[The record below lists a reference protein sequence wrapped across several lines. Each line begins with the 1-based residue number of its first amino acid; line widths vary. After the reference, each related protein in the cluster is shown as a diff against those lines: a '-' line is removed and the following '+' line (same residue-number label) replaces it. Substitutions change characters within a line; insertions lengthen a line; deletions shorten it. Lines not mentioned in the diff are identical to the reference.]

1 MTIASQAASRLVVM
15 WVLTVAPPGWAQS
28 PVAAAPDATPLAPGD
43 AIRTTFWREP
53 QMNGEYRV
61 DELGSV
67 LLPLLGA
74 RSVQGMVP
82 AQLKSQLA
90 IDYGRQLRSPQDVQ
104 IVLLRRVRVL
114 GAVKQPGLYLVDPT
128 MNLGDVIA
136 LAGGATPN
144 GKLKDIRITR
154 NGRKIRSD
162 LDERTQ
168 VGEQLQSGDQIL
180 VPERSWFSRQGV
192 FLLAGSIS
200 AIGVLVSQLRR

>member
-1 MTIASQAASRLVVM
+1 MTIASKTASRLVVL
-15 WVLTVAPPGWAQS
+15 WVLTMAPPGWAQS
-28 PVAAAPDATPLAPGD
+28 PVGSAPAASPLAPGD

-61 DELGSV
+61 DEMGSV

-74 RSVQGMVP
+74 RSVQGVVP

-90 IDYGRQLRSPQDVQ
+90 IDYGRQLRSPEDVQ

-128 MNLGDVIA
+128 MTLGDVIA

-154 NGRKIRSD
+154 NGREIRSD